1 MADKTYR
8 KWRRPE
14 SFRAGAQAGVSPE
27 GRPVLPPRLGGS
39 GHHEGARWTRRMN
52 DVKLGALCWNQ
63 YTDWPSLLEAGKG
76 TRPRTPSR
84 PRRAP

>member
-1 MADKTYR
+1 
-8 KWRRPE
+8 
-14 SFRAGAQAGVSPE
+14 
-27 GRPVLPPRLGGS
+27 
-39 GHHEGARWTRRMN
+39 MN

-84 PRRAP
+84 PRRAPWSSTRSRRSPERPPLIVSLHVA